1 MKLLTPQEVI
11 QALLDGKKVEI
22 RGAINLQNSGW
33 KPLNEHEIH
42 IRVLTTGLFIFRLA
56 KEMIT
61 INGVSF
67 PKPACEPLE
76 IGQEYFVCDIVS
88 KGFYDIFEWENC
100 KLDQDFLKYGMI
112 HLTKEDA
119 IAHAKALIKLSGGKV
134 DE

>member
-1 MKLLTPQEVI
+1 MKLLTPQEAL
-11 QALLDGKKVEI
+11 QAIIDGKKVEI
-22 RGAINLQNSGW
+22 RGVIDSQNSGW

-42 IRVLTTGLFIFRLA
+42 IRVLTNGLFIFRLA

-67 PKPACEPLE
+67 PKPDSEPLE

-88 KGFYDIFEWENC
+88 KGFYDIFEWENR

-119 IAHAKALIKLSGGKV
+119 IAHAKALIKLSGGTI